1 MSAFSTEC
9 VQAFLNTYKSKKYI
23 NTVFTSI
30 SLIMIEIELSF
41 YMLKAILI
49 SLEIFWGF
57 VLLGTHFL
65 LVLVFF
71 SLH

>member
-1 MSAFSTEC
+1 
-9 VQAFLNTYKSKKYI
+9 
-23 NTVFTSI
+23 
-30 SLIMIEIELSF
+30 MIEIELSF

-49 SLEIFWGF
+49 SLEIYLGF

-71 SLH
+71 PLH